1 MSSTVP
7 SPSHYLQYISRNW
20 YHLRVN
26 TWSFLTNH
34 ARALICIARDPGV
47 RLRDLAETLEIT
59 ERRAHGIVTDL
70 ADAGYVVKEKDG
82 RRNRYLIETHL
93 PLRESISAE
102 RTIGEVLGLLVEA
115 DAGPRRRRR
124 G

>member
-1 MSSTVP
+1 
-7 SPSHYLQYISRNW
+7 
-20 YHLRVN
+20 VN

-124 G
+124 S